1 MTTAAAPENAAATTP
16 TTPASPNAAPAA
28 PNNAAAPVAPPE
40 AAATEVRGE
49 AAAADGRG
57 NSIEWLIPPHL
68 ISRTIVAAGHTNN
81 GARVANVMDEE
92 SAAFNIYRINQA
104 APPPDRYELV
114 VVIVPRRNDGR
125 DWPTT
130 LPSGAQVITARQYS
144 VSDSGFMFIADI
156 GLLLPDEQQHV
167 VTVAGRAPGN
177 GGRVQALARHNLGRY
192 RHQRLPHISFWTLL
206 MRLLAT
212 LLATLLVPLLLL
224 AALPAT
230 LLRLLWKPATVLLAL
245 VLLALAAVGAVV
257 LIDPSWMGLAV
268 IEKAEWL
275 YSWLPW
281 R

>member
-16 TTPASPNAAPAA
+16 ATPASPNAAPAV

-40 AAATEVRGE
+40 AAATEGRGE
-49 AAAADGRG
+49 AAAAEGRG

-104 APPPDRYELV
+104 APPPDRYEPV

-167 VTVAGRAPGN
+167 VTVAGTAPGN
-177 GGRVQALARHNLGRY
+177 GGRVQALARYDLGRY

-206 MRLLAT
+206 MRLLAD
-212 LLATLLVPLLLL
+212 LLAVLLWLL
-224 AALPAT
+224 AALWR
-230 LLRLLWKPATVLLAL
+230 LWRLLWKPASGLLAL

>member
-16 TTPASPNAAPAA
+16 ASPNATPAA
-28 PNNAAAPVAPPE
+28 PNNAAAPVSPPE
-40 AAATEVRGE
+40 AAADGRGE

-104 APPPDRYELV
+104 APPPDRYEPV

-167 VTVAGRAPGN
+167 VTVAGTAPGN
-177 GGRVQALARHNLGRY
+177 GGRVQALARYDLGRY

-206 MRLLAT
+206 MRLLAD
-212 LLATLLVPLLLL
+212 LLAVLLWLL
-224 AALPAT
+224 AALWR
-230 LLRLLWKPATVLLAL
+230 LWRLLWKPASG
-245 VLLALAAVGAVV
+245 LLALALLLLAAIGAVV

>member
-1 MTTAAAPENAAATTP
+1 MTTAAAPENAAATP
-16 TTPASPNAAPAA
+16 PPASQHTASTV
-28 PNNAAAPVAPPE
+28 PNNADAPVSPPE
-40 AAATEVRGE
+40 T
-49 AAAADGRG
+49 AAADGRG

-68 ISRTIVAAGHTNN
+68 ISRTIVAAGLTNN

-92 SAAFNIYRINQA
+92 SAAFNIYRINRA
-104 APPPDRYELV
+104 APPPDRYEPV

-144 VSDSGFMFIADI
+144 VSDSGFMFIADV

-167 VTVAGRAPGN
+167 VTVAGTAPGN
-177 GGRVQALARHNLGRY
+177 GGRVQALARYDLGRY
-192 RHQRLPHISFWTLL
+192 RHQRLPHISLWTLL
-206 MRLLAT
+206 MR

-230 LLRLLWKPATVLLAL
+230 LLRLLWKPAAVLLAL
-245 VLLALAAVGAVV
+245 VLLVLAAVGAVV

>member
-1 MTTAAAPENAAATTP
+1 MTTAAAPENADPTVPNDTP
-16 TTPASPNAAPAA
+16 NDAPNNAA
-28 PNNAAAPVAPPE
+28 NNAAAPVSPPE
-40 AAATEVRGE
+40 TAI
-49 AAAADGRG
+49 ADGRG

-68 ISRTIVAAGHTNN
+68 ISRTIVAAGLTNN
-81 GARVANVMDEE
+81 GARIANVMDEE

-104 APPPDRYELV
+104 ALLQDRYEPV

-125 DWPTT
+125 DWPTA

-144 VSDSGFMFIADI
+144 VSDSGFMFVADV

-167 VTVAGRAPGN
+167 VTVAGTAPGN
-177 GGRVQALARHNLGRY
+177 GRRVQALARHDLGRY
-192 RHQRLPHISFWTLL
+192 QHQRLPHISLWMIL
-206 MRLLAT
+206 MRLLAA
-212 LLATLLVPLLLL
+212 LLGLL
-224 AALPAT
+224 AT
-230 LLRLLWKPATVLLAL
+230 LLRLLWKPAALLL
-245 VLLALAAVGAVV
+245 TLSLLSLAAIGAIV

>member
-16 TTPASPNAAPAA
+16 ATPASPNAAPAV

-40 AAATEVRGE
+40 AAADGRGK
-49 AAAADGRG
+49 AAAAEGRG

-104 APPPDRYELV
+104 APPPDRYEPV

-144 VSDSGFMFIADI
+144 VSDSGFMFIADV

-167 VTVAGRAPGN
+167 VTVAGTAPGN
-177 GGRVQALARHNLGRY
+177 GGRVQALARHDLGRY

-206 MRLLAT
+206 MRLLAD
-212 LLATLLVPLLLL
+212 LLAVLLWLL
-224 AALPAT
+224 AALWR
-230 LLRLLWKPATVLLAL
+230 LWRLLWKPASGLLAL
-245 VLLALAAVGAVV
+245 ALLALAAVGAVV

>member
-16 TTPASPNAAPAA
+16 ATPASPNAAPAV

-40 AAATEVRGE
+40 AVADGRGE
-49 AAAADGRG
+49 AAAAEGRG

-81 GARVANVMDEE
+81 GAKVANVMDEE

-104 APPPDRYELV
+104 APLPDRYEPV

-167 VTVAGRAPGN
+167 VTVAGTAPGN
-177 GGRVQALARHNLGRY
+177 GGRVQALARYDLGRY

-206 MRLLAT
+206 MRLLAD
-212 LLATLLVPLLLL
+212 LLAVLLWLL
-224 AALPAT
+224 AALWR
-230 LLRLLWKPATVLLAL
+230 LWRLLWKPASGLLAL